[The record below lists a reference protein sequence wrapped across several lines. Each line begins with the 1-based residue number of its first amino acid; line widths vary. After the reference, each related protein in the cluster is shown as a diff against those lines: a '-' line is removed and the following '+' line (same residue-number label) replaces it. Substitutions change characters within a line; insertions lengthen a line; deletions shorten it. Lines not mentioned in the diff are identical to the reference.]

1 MYHEVKNME
10 RIRNVSVWVPSWIG
24 KKNPEEGFPPFPG
37 FIYSVNVDTCLGM
50 NMSQTRAIVD
60 DEVSLEK

>member
-1 MYHEVKNME
+1 ME

-24 KKNPEEGFPPFPG
+24 KKNPEVGFPPFPC

-50 NMSQTRAIVD
+50 KMSQTRTIVD
-60 DEVSLEK
+60 DKVSLEK